1 MAGYM
6 IADVTV
12 TDPEGFEE
20 YRKLVSATIETY
32 GGRYVVR
39 GGATETVEGD
49 WNPSRLVVLE
59 FDSVE
64 QAKAWYYSEEYAGP
78 KKMRHDSATTNAIF
92 AEGF

>member
-1 MAGYM
+1 MPGYM

-32 GGRYVVR
+32 GGRYLVR

-59 FDSVE
+59 FDSVD
-64 QAKAWYYSEEYAGP
+64 QARAWYYSDEYAGP
-78 KKMRHDSATTNAIF
+78 KEMRHNSATTNAIF
-92 AEGF
+92 AEGM